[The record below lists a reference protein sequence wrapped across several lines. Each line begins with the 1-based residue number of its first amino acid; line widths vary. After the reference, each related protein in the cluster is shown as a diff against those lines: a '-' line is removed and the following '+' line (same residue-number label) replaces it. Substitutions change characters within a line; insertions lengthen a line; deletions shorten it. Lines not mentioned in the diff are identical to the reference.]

1 MGYKEPD
8 FPQVDPATYRQIPF
22 LERMR
27 TLQNFWVEYGFGT
40 AKSTHM
46 LYVYK
51 FTFYI
56 VAGLLLAWVTT
67 PALPGFTDVGAWIG
81 EPIVY
86 QKLLAWTVL
95 FEVLGLAASSG
106 PLSFKFSPM
115 IGGVLFWSRRGTLRV
130 PPYPNHV
137 PFTKGGFRT
146 TWDVAVYLGILAS
159 CVWLILSQGVDKAGL
174 PDSVTAGVL
183 PTVPLLTLVGL
194 QLLMGLRDKIVFLAS
209 RSEQYLFI
217 TAAFALFSF
226 VDAILAA
233 KIIMTI
239 VWFGAGISKFGR
251 HFSNVVAPM
260 MSNAPWLTAKGFKR
274 SLYRGYPDDLRPSK
288 HTLAWAHIGGSVVEL
303 TLPLVL
309 LFSTDRTLTLLAV
322 VGLIVFHAFI
332 IAAFP
337 LAVPLEWNVFY
348 IFATPFLFLGFHASE
363 GYAVTD
369 LSGPGVL
376 AVILAASLTWVVL
389 GNLRPQYVSFLWSMR
404 QYAGNWASA
413 TWAFRGPEAEQ
424 KLNEHITKPAA
435 LQVDQLAA
443 GYGREIAEIYLEFAV
458 AWRMLNTHARGLLSL
473 MLCHLDDPENYE
485 VREAEFVCSAL
496 VGWQFG
502 DGHLHDERLI
512 SAVQERCRFAPGE
525 LMVVFVESQPIHTK
539 LQQYRV
545 IDAALGVVERG
556 TWHIDDLAETQP
568 WLPDGPVA
576 HEVTWTAPGYRRAG
590 DGTSAWDRAR
600 AYREGRLDPVPV
612 ASDPVAPAIPA
623 EEAVTI
629 DVGAV
634 PDPALDGPAVS
645 GGTPTTAG
653 AQRQPDEPVA

>member
-1 MGYKEPD
+1 MGYKQPD

-27 TLQNFWVEYGFGT
+27 TLQRFWVEYGFGT
-40 AKSTHM
+40 AKSTHV

-51 FTFYI
+51 ITFYL
-56 VAGLLLAWVTT
+56 VVGLLLAWVTT
-67 PALPGFTDVGAWIG
+67 PALPAITDVGAWIG

-95 FEVLGLAASSG
+95 FEVLGLASSSG

-115 IGGVLFWSRRGTLRV
+115 IGGVLFWARRGTLRV

-159 CVWLILSQGVDKAGL
+159 CAWLIASQGVDKAGL
-174 PDSVTAGVL
+174 PDSVVAGVL
-183 PTVPLLTLVGL
+183 PTTPLLVLVGL
-194 QLLMGLRDKIVFLAS
+194 QLLMALRDKIVFLAS

-233 KIIMTI
+233 KIVMTI
-239 VWFGAGISKFGR
+239 VWFGAGVSKFGR

-260 MSNAPWLTAKGFKR
+260 ISNAPWITSKRFKR
-274 SLYRGYPDDLRPSK
+274 SLYRSFPDDLRPSK
-288 HTLAWAHIGGSVVEL
+288 NTLAWAHIGGSLVEL

-322 VGLIVFHAFI
+322 AGMICFHLFI

-337 LAVPLEWNVFY
+337 LAVPLEWNVFF
-348 IFATPFLFLGFHASE
+348 IFATPLLFLGFHASE

-369 LSGPGVL
+369 LSSPWVL
-376 AVILAASLTWVVL
+376 AAILAASLTWPIL
-389 GNLRPQYVSFLWSMR
+389 GNLKPKWVSFLWSMR
-404 QYAGNWASA
+404 QYAGNWPSA

-458 AWRMLNTHARGLLSL
+458 AWRMMNSHARGLLSV
-473 MLCHLDDPENYE
+473 MLSHLDDPENYE
-485 VREAEFVCSAL
+485 LREAEFVCSAL

-512 SAVQERCRFAPGE
+512 AAVQERCRFAPGE
-525 LMVVFVESQPIHTK
+525 LLVVFVESQPIHTK
-539 LQQYRV
+539 VQHYRV

-556 TWHIDDLAETQP
+556 TWHIDDLADEQP
-568 WLPDGPVA
+568 WLPNGPVK

-590 DGTSAWDRAR
+590 ADTTAWERAA
-600 AYREGRLDPVPV
+600 AYRAGTLTPAAAEDDPTVP
-612 ASDPVAPAIPA
+612 
-623 EEAVTI
+623 
-629 DVGAV
+629 AV
-634 PDPALDGPAVS
+634 PATEG
-645 GGTPTTAG
+645 
-653 AQRQPDEPVA
+653 